1 MSNNSIRIRTNP
13 GESKNIQVKIEQD
26 FDALEILSLKIT
38 QEDLYRSFCADYGV
52 VVGRVIS
59 NNGFGVPNA
68 KISVFIPVTSEDEK
82 NELIKNLYPYKTTNT
97 KNSDGIRYNLLLR
110 ESTCR
115 INKAVGTF
123 PTKEDVLNDELVL
136 EVFEKYYKF
145 TTRTNN
151 AGDYIIFGA
160 PTGQQTIHM
169 DVDLSDIGLV
179 SVRPYEL
186 IADGSPEDLFENG
199 AEYKVSPNLDSLSQI
214 KSSDKA
220 VDVIP
225 FWGDPEQC
233 QIGITRVD
241 FDTGVDLK
249 PHALFTG
256 SLITD
261 SAKNYMSRS
270 CNIPKEQGNHEDLA
284 TSSGTIEVLKLN
296 EDLNGNPTGIELT
309 DLGGN
314 IIDGDGVFTF
324 PLPMYLKKVVTDEFG
339 NLVLSDDPKKGVPTT
354 GKYRFKMNLN
364 GSEGKPKKTTA
375 SIFFP
380 SLSRDFGGSVG
391 TEQQRWTT
399 DINQYDNSNAVNRT
413 PTGPLGRQMSPNTPK
428 TIREDLDLD
437 FHEMRWKQIYTISH
451 MIKKVKMGGNRF
463 SFLGIKGTDEGVDFT
478 PFPYTTAVN
487 KFDIIFLI
495 LSFIIGFIVKIIRIL
510 IILANITFCMSFRLG
525 FRICIAKACKSF
537 CLIPCV
543 RILPAIAPFSFI
555 TSIIPRF
562 DLPCDDDNYTIET
575 DCNDSYCACEKSGD
589 CAPAGCCANSNN
601 NCSSDRACLSFAII
615 VPSEDP
621 NSNTFC
627 AALDA
632 LEQWFCCVIY
642 SLARRRKVIRLSF
655 FNAWVTGTA
664 YLFQFERRIKNTS
677 SGAHYEFCGPG
688 SYNDRG
694 DTFAEGSGMGT
705 PGTAGD
711 DTDFNGEVYKRCNW
725 YGCLVISP
733 DNSATIQN
741 PTDGSNSGGGG
752 GTYYGVPNG
761 SPGPINGASDT
772 GQFTYCNQVNPT
784 KIVNL
789 GSLEVCEDILYK
801 IDRCIQN
808 NNCVLSEFSLNGRI
822 NPFTNGL
829 NAQDLKIGTGG
840 EAHFDRIERG
850 PEFNITS
857 YGDPRLVILYLLR
870 TTNCNV
876 GKLFIQSL
884 GFGNDCNEFE
894 LKNPNYQLVKEVSK
908 IHNTIN
914 SQPFLPSNP
923 EIEVLNTTTPF
934 LLNPKDLYRFSP
946 TLQTNPNIY
955 TPNNA
960 TAGILQDYFQFMY
973 KPSVSYT
980 RIGDN
985 LRRNKPYF
993 FFGLHPGKTAI
1004 EKLRQE
1010 YFSQ

>member
-13 GESKNIQVKIEQD
+13 GESKNIQVKVEQD
-26 FDALEILSLKIT
+26 FDLLEILSLKIT

-68 KISVFIPVTSEDEK
+68 KISVFIPVTNEDEK

-115 INKAVGTF
+115 LNKAVGTF
-123 PTKEDVLNDELVL
+123 PTKEDVLNDELIL

-199 AEYKVSPNLDSLSQI
+199 VEYKVSPNLDSLSQI
-214 KSSDKA
+214 KSSDKS

-261 SAKNYMSRS
+261 SSKNYMSRS
-270 CNIPKEQGNHEDLA
+270 CNIPKELGNHEDLA
-284 TSSGTIEVLKLN
+284 TSSGTIEVLRLN
-296 EDLNGNPTGIELT
+296 EDLNGNPTGIEIL

-314 IIDGDGVFTF
+314 LIDGDGVFTF

-380 SLSRDFGGSVG
+380 SLSRDFGGTQG

-399 DINQYDNSNAVNRT
+399 DINQYDDSNAVNV
-413 PTGPLGRQMSPNTPK
+413 GANNSSPNTPK
-428 TIREDLDLD
+428 TVKSDLDLD

-451 MIKKVKMGGNRF
+451 MIKKFKMGGNRF
-463 SFLGIKGTDEGVDFT
+463 SFLGIKGVDEGVDFT
-478 PFPYTTAVN
+478 PFPFTNAVN
-487 KFDIIFLI
+487 KFDIIFL
-495 LSFIIGFIVKIIRIL
+495 LLAFIVGFITRIIRIL

-525 FRICIAKACKSF
+525 FSICIAKACATF
-537 CLIPCV
+537 CIIPCV

-555 TSIIPRF
+555 TLIIPRF
-562 DLPCDDDNYTIET
+562 DLPCDDENYTIET
-575 DCNDSYCACEKSGD
+575 DCNDSYCSCEKAGS
-589 CAPAGCCANSNN
+589 CSAGCCSDPDN
-601 NCSSDRACLSFAII
+601 NCSTDKACLGFAIV

-621 NSNTFC
+621 NSPRFC

-632 LEQWFCCVIY
+632 LEQWKCCVIY
-642 SLARRRKVIRLSF
+642 SLARSRKVIRLSF

-677 SGAHYEFCGPG
+677 SGVHYEFCGPG
-688 SYNDRG
+688 SYNDKG
-694 DTFAEGSGMGT
+694 DRFAEKSGMGT
-705 PGTAGD
+705 GGD
-711 DTDFNGEVYKRCNW
+711 GLSVDWGKMENRCSW
-725 YGCLVISP
+725 YGCLVLSP
-733 DNSATIQN
+733 DNSTTIQN
-741 PTDGSNSGGGG
+741 PTDATCAGGC
-752 GTYYGVPNG
+752 TYYGVPNG

-772 GQFTYCNQVNPT
+772 GQFIYCNELNPT

-808 NNCVLSEFSLNGRI
+808 NNCVLSEFTLNGRV
-822 NPFTNGL
+822 NPFTNTL
-829 NAQDLKIGTGG
+829 NSPDLKIGTGG
-840 EAHFDRIERG
+840 EAHFDRTERG
-850 PEFNITS
+850 PDFDIST
-857 YGDPRLVILYLLR
+857 YQDPRLVILYLLR
-870 TTNCNV
+870 TTNCSVTN
-876 GKLFIQSL
+876 LFIQTL
-884 GFGNDCNEFE
+884 DNDCDEFE
-894 LKNPNYQLVKEVSK
+894 LKGSNYQLVKEVSK
-908 IHNTIN
+908 IHNTVN

-923 EIEVLNTTTPF
+923 EIEILNTSAPF
-934 LLNPKDLYRFSP
+934 LLDPKELYRFSP

-955 TPNNA
+955 TPNNT
-960 TAGILQDYFQFMY
+960 TAGILADTQGRYLNNFT
-973 KPSVSYT
+973 K
-980 RIGDN
+980 IGDN